1 MLAPQTDE
9 EGNIT
14 EENPGVFFGER
25 GSGLRHVIDTLDEEI
40 WGLLGESREKID
52 EKAGEMRDVLTK

>member
-1 MLAPQTDE
+1 
-9 EGNIT
+9 
-14 EENPGVFFGER
+14 
-25 GSGLRHVIDTLDEEI
+25 VIDTLDEEI